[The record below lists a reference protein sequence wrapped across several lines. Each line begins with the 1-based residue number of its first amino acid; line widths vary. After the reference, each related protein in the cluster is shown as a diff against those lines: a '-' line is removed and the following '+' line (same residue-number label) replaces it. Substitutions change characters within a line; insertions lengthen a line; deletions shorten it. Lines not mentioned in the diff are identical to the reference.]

1 MKNAK
6 ARGMSELSMGILEGG
21 WKRVRCCEEMSS
33 APREEARLTKP
44 ANANE
49 GAQHQA
55 SINPPHNNTTL
66 PHNPPLEIIIVRGN
80 IICDISG
87 NEKRERGRGW
97 GSTQQYIPKLA
108 AWGVRVCAWFVGRLE
123 VVGGSDYMI
132 LLYGS
137 RHYII

>member
-6 ARGMSELSMGILEGG
+6 ARGMSELSMGILEDG

-55 SINPPHNNTTL
+55 SGNPPHNNTTL

-87 NEKRERGRGW
+87 NEKRERGRGGVPHNNIYQSLLHG
-97 GSTQQYIPKLA
+97 GS
-108 AWGVRVCAWFVGRLE
+108 VCAP
-123 VVGGSDYMI
+123 GSWAGSRSLGVQNYMI
-132 LLYGS
+132 LLS
-137 RHYII
+137 VHDTI

>member
-6 ARGMSELSMGILEGG
+6 ARGMSELSMGILEDG

-55 SINPPHNNTTL
+55 SGNPPHNNTPSLTTH
-66 PHNPPLEIIIVRGN
+66 P
-80 IICDISG
+80 S
-87 NEKRERGRGW
+87 
-97 GSTQQYIPKLA
+97 
-108 AWGVRVCAWFVGRLE
+108 
-123 VVGGSDYMI
+123 
-132 LLYGS
+132 
-137 RHYII
+137 HYNRTWEYNM